1 MSSSPSSSSN
11 NVKIKV
17 KFGVNEVEIESPL
30 ESIREAVDAI
40 PSIIKNIGS
49 SVKGAERVSAEL
61 SEQADSTERPQN
73 LPEIKIDK
81 GDSLSDL
88 IMKIFR
94 DHWGKQSRRL
104 SEVKET
110 LDSYGLSYPKQSV
123 AVTLMRLAQN
133 GKLRRFKGSDGEF
146 VYTAT
151 TSLLLEGKPPAAPAA
166 QQEAQGSA
174 AA

>member
-1 MSSSPSSSSN
+1 MSSN

-30 ESIREAVDAI
+30 DSIRDAI
-40 PSIIKNIGS
+40 DVIPNIIRNIGS
-49 SVKGAERVSAEL
+49 SVKTAEQPAIEVI
-61 SEQADSTERPQN
+61 EQANGLEVKTPQN
-73 LPEIKIDK
+73 MPEMKIEK
-81 GDSLSDL
+81 GDSLSDM
-88 IMKIFR
+88 IVKMFR
-94 DHWGKQSRRL
+94 DGWGKQARRL
-104 SEVKET
+104 ADVRQV

-151 TSLLLEGKPPAAPAA
+151 TSLLSGESKTFADTQPSGT
-166 QQEAQGSA
+166 SI
-174 AA
+174 